1 MRGAKSSGG
10 SIDEIGFSSKRRWP
24 SAVAD
29 PKRSS
34 TSQPRI
40 SFLNDPRAIA
50 IFAIR
55 MIPLDQIARELLFLS
70 QIGQAVRQTIGP

>member
-1 MRGAKSSGG
+1 MRGAKSSSG

-34 TSQPRI
+34 ASQLQI
-40 SFLNDPRAIA
+40 SLLNDPRAIV

-55 MIPLDQIARELLFLS
+55 MIPLDQIACELLFLS